1 MLCLF
6 FIVVVMI
13 VESFATNNVST
24 GLLHH
29 AEKRLGITHAA
40 KGKNLL
46 PFQFS

>member
-6 FIVVVMI
+6 FIIVVMI

-29 AEKRLGITHAA
+29 AEKRLGITHAT
-40 KGKNLL
+40 KVKN
-46 PFQFS
+46 PFSFQIR